1 MVIAGLLGVVFLYV
15 SASGLISVTHPFF
28 TGTNGDT
35 MAHVDMIYRIYNGD
49 LPKASDGIRYQPF
62 IDLGGGNV
70 YQRASGH
77 PPLFHILHAPIVG
90 PLLNAGEWQKAIALG
105 RALNIFFG
113 ILCIF
118 ALAWAG
124 WLFGGKRKALFAVAV
139 PALAVLTYRFS
150 RLNTDYALD
159 GLLTLWTTLT
169 LICLY
174 KILQNGLRA
183 NYLIFLTLLSVAG
196 MSTKI
201 SYVVFLGICVLVVII
216 ANYLHGNQ
224 GTRKNVI
231 RGTAIA
237 AGIMVVVVVLIGWYY
252 YFQNYRAS
260 GSLVTPIQ
268 ANLAPNRPYQS
279 YRDILT
285 SSNFWALLYA
295 RYSVNI
301 VVSTI
306 ITSFTIAGYFSMKK
320 GNLAKLKKNLM
331 TKWTI
336 LLMCSA
342 FLGILATQLML
353 AHPNGSINFRY
364 LLPAILPIS
373 LFLAYGLLEFKWLR
387 GQLVAL
393 AAIAM
398 AGTTILSIRLAQAPD
413 GLLQGVKLWGKTVD
427 KIYTVTT
434 KNGVPSYVTTTLFLM
449 FAIGAL
455 LLSVGLYHLSK
466 TQQSNSKKPA

>member
-1 MVIAGLLGVVFLYV
+1 MPRMVIAGLLGVVFLYV

-201 SYVVFLGICVLVVII
+201 CYFADLLD
-216 ANYLHGNQ
+216 YL
-224 GTRKNVI
+224 
-231 RGTAIA
+231 
-237 AGIMVVVVVLIGWYY
+237 
-252 YFQNYRAS
+252 
-260 GSLVTPIQ
+260 
-268 ANLAPNRPYQS
+268 
-279 YRDILT
+279 
-285 SSNFWALLYA
+285 
-295 RYSVNI
+295 
-301 VVSTI
+301 
-306 ITSFTIAGYFSMKK
+306 
-320 GNLAKLKKNLM
+320 
-331 TKWTI
+331 
-336 LLMCSA
+336 
-342 FLGILATQLML
+342 
-353 AHPNGSINFRY
+353 
-364 LLPAILPIS
+364 
-373 LFLAYGLLEFKWLR
+373 
-387 GQLVAL
+387 
-393 AAIAM
+393 
-398 AGTTILSIRLAQAPD
+398 
-413 GLLQGVKLWGKTVD
+413 
-427 KIYTVTT
+427 
-434 KNGVPSYVTTTLFLM
+434 
-449 FAIGAL
+449 
-455 LLSVGLYHLSK
+455 
-466 TQQSNSKKPA
+466 